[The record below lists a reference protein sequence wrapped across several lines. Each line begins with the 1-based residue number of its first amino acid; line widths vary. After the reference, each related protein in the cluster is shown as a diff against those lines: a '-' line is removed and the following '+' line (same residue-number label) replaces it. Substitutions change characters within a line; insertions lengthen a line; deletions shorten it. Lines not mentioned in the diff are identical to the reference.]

1 MDSTGES
8 RGNRRQLTG
17 VVVRAKMAKTVM
29 VEIERLTQHPRYR
42 KVIRKR
48 KRYVVHDEKG
58 AAKVGDKVRLI
69 ETRPISKTKHWR
81 LLEVV
86 KV

>member
-1 MDSTGES
+1 MDNTGEN
-8 RGNRRQLTG
+8 RGNRRQMTG

-58 AAKVGDKVRLI
+58 AA
-69 ETRPISKTKHWR
+69 
-81 LLEVV
+81 LLENVA
-86 KV
+86 